1 MKKKVYRGKH
11 KVEEKMIQKKEENK
25 PKKAKKGDK

>member
-1 MKKKVYRGKH
+1 MKKKVYRERY
-11 KVEEKMIQKKEENK
+11 KVEEKMIQKKKENK